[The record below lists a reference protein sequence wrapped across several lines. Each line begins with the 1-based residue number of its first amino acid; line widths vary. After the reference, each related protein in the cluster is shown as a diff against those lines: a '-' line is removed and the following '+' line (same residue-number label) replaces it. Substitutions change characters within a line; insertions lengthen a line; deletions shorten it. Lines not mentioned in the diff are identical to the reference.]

1 MELSS
6 KLKRALLG
14 HPRPLRVNGGRVE
27 LFGIPFTPLDIP
39 GLVEAVFSRL
49 ARGERGITLFTPD
62 AWATSRAILE
72 PKLVDLYRQADLVAC
87 DGVGVA
93 FAARALGA
101 GLPRA
106 PGADLAWALCARA
119 AEEGRTVYLLG
130 GRPGVAARAAG
141 RLAERLPGLRI
152 SGTHHGYF
160 SGAGP
165 VGEIRRLRP
174 DLLLVGMGFPKQER
188 WILTHRDCG
197 PVHVLVV
204 VAHHVAVAAAPRPQ
218 QQPGCPP
225 AQHRSRPS
233 VVDPVRAH
241 GALPGPHRR
250 PQGSEPLHGSAPA
263 RNSPQTRPPS
273 GRATPLAVTAPGS
286 ST

>member
-1 MELSS
+1 
-6 KLKRALLG
+6 LKRTILG
-14 HPRPLRVNGGRVE
+14 SARPLRVGQGRVE

-197 PVHVLVV
+197 PGLLMGVGGTLDFWAGRVPRAPVPLRKLGLEW
-204 VAHHVAVAAAPRPQ
+204 AWRAAVQ
-218 QQPGCPP
+218 
-225 AQHRSRPS
+225 
-233 VVDPVRAH
+233 
-241 GALPGPHRR
+241 PHRLVR
-250 PQGSEPLHGSAPA
+250 LWCVPFLLYQTLIA
-263 RNSPQTRPPS
+263 RLRS
-273 GRATPLAVTAPGS
+273 
-286 ST
+286 